1 MNRRDF
7 LKLAATATVTA
18 AATASASPL
27 KATPALAQVPLGVQL
42 YTVRDLP
49 AADLAKTLAAIRA
62 IGYTEVET
70 YWDVY
75 THPAKELRAMI
86 TDAGLSVPSGHFNY
100 DGLEAK
106 IDYAH
111 DLGVQYMVCPM
122 LPPPMWG
129 ALETFQAAAAQLNAW
144 GAKVKSAG
152 MQLGFHNHNYE
163 FRTFTASTGPTTG
176 FAALLE
182 HTDPKLVVLEM
193 DCYWITQAG
202 RDPLKM
208 LDRYASR
215 IKMLHLKDRLP
226 GFPTSQSLTD
236 APNDSSSHFAEV
248 GAGTINFRSILAR
261 AAQNGVEHYFVERD
275 FGPTPPL
282 ESLAISY
289 KNLQHILAT

>member
-1 MNRRDF
+1 MQRREF
-7 LKLAATATVTA
+7 LKFTALTA
-18 AATASASPL
+18 AAATTPLAL
-27 KATPALAQVPLGVQL
+27 KAAPLQKIPLGVQL

-49 AADLAKTLAAIRA
+49 AANLADTLRAIRA

-75 THPAKELRAMI
+75 THPAKELRTMI

-111 DLGVQYMVCPM
+111 ELGVQYMVCPM
-122 LPPPMWG
+122 LPEHLRDTL
-129 ALETFQAAAAQLNAW
+129 ADFHYAANQLNKW
-144 GAKVKSAG
+144 GEKVHQAG
-152 MQLGFHNHNYE
+152 MTLGFHNHNYE
-163 FRTFTASTGPTTG
+163 FQSFNATTGATTG

-182 HTDPKLVVLEM
+182 HTDPKLVAFEM

-215 IKMLHLKDRLP
+215 IKMLHLKDRQRGDFAP
-226 GFPTSQSLTD
+226 SQTLDT
-236 APNDSSSHFAEV
+236 AAQHFTEV
-248 GAGTINFRSILAR
+248 GSGSIDFPHILAR
-261 AAQNGVEHYFVERD
+261 AQQNGVSHYFVERD
-275 FGPTPPL
+275 NGTMPPL
-282 ESLAISY
+282 ESLALSY
-289 KNLQHILAT
+289 KNLQSLLPK